1 MLVFSGYKVSSPY
14 GWRRNPINGNNQFH
28 AGIDLVKSHRAPIYA
43 FTEGTVIFAGVGQ
56 KGSGLNGY
64 GNVVV
69 VKDKNGYA
77 QLYAHLDQIAVK
89 KGTAIQKGQLVGYQ
103 GATGAAT
110 GSHLHYEVRKKSS
123 PLYGWENDREQS
135 TVDPT
140 TYLKNYYDR
149 YTVHRTVNGYLTALD
164 AKQRKNKKSTVKPGH
179 YYVFKR
185 ADGMINVTAKPGQPG
200 SWINP
205 NDNVPATNETY
216 IVHKNLNGYY
226 TAQDAKLRKNKK
238 TTVKPGRY
246 YVFKRADGMI
256 NVTAKPGHP
265 GSWINPNDN

>member
-89 KGTAIQKGQLVGYQ
+89 KGTAIQK
-103 GATGAAT
+103 A
-110 GSHLHYEVRKKSS
+110 S
-123 PLYGWENDREQS
+123 
-135 TVDPT
+135 
-140 TYLKNYYDR
+140 
-149 YTVHRTVNGYLTALD
+149 
-164 AKQRKNKKSTVKPGH
+164 
-179 YYVFKR
+179 
-185 ADGMINVTAKPGQPG
+185 
-200 SWINP
+200 
-205 NDNVPATNETY
+205 
-216 IVHKNLNGYY
+216 
-226 TAQDAKLRKNKK
+226 
-238 TTVKPGRY
+238 
-246 YVFKRADGMI
+246 
-256 NVTAKPGHP
+256 
-265 GSWINPNDN
+265 

>member
-1 MLVFSGYKVSSPY
+1 MVFSGYKITSPY
-14 GWRRNPINGNNQFH
+14 GWRRHPVSGKNQFH
-28 AGIDLVKSHRAPIYA
+28 AGIDLVKSHRAPIFA

-89 KGTAIQKGQLVGYQ
+89 KGNAIQKGQLIGYQ
-103 GATGAAT
+103 GKTGDAT
-110 GSHLHYEVRKKSS
+110 GSHLHYEVRTKIS
-123 PLYGWENDREQS
+123 PLYGWENDREKS

-140 TYLKNYYDR
+140 VYLKNFYDR
-149 YTVHRTVNGYLTALD
+149 YTVHRAVNGYVTALD
-164 AKQRKNKKSTVKPGH
+164 AKQKKNKKTTVKPGH
-179 YYVFKR
+179 YYIFKR

-205 NDNVPATNETY
+205 NDNAAPAGNTY
-216 IVHKNLNGYY
+216 VVNKTLNGYA
-226 TAQDAKLRKNKK
+226 TSLDAKQRINQK

-246 YVFKRADGMI
+246 FIFKKANGMI
-256 NVTAKPGHP
+256 NVTTKPGQP